1 MFELL
6 LLLLP
11 IAAGCGWYA
20 GFKHRDARDIEVEK
34 NDGISRDYLVGLNY
48 LINEQPDKA
57 VDVFIK
63 MLEVN
68 SDTVETHLALGSLF
82 RRRGE
87 VDRAIRIHQNL
98 IARPQ
103 LTEAQHLH
111 ALSEL
116 GEDYLHAGMLDRA
129 ERVFLELIELGGET
143 VSSFFN
149 RLLHIYQQQKDWK
162 QAIMIADKIQS
173 RENIAIP
180 VAYYYCELAERERLN
195 GQVNQ
200 AHEYL
205 RQAIAADKDCVR
217 TNILLGRLYLE
228 ASAYQDALGT
238 YRKVIE
244 QDPDYISE
252 VITPLAECYHK
263 LGKEEDFIQYLNERL
278 ISHPRISIILILSDY
293 IRKQQGDDAVVE
305 FIVKHI
311 QRCLSLRGIA
321 HLVETYLSTADPTTR
336 NKLFLLKEFID
347 KLLKNKPVYR
357 CIHCGF
363 SGKQLYW
370 QCPSCK
376 RWGVIKPIH
385 GIEGD

>member
-11 IAAGCGWYA
+11 VAAACGWYA
-20 GFKHRDARDIEVEK
+20 GFKHRDARDVEK
-34 NDGISRDYLVGLNY
+34 DNIISNDYLVGLNY

-103 LTEAQHLH
+103 LTRLQHLH

-116 GEDYLHAGMLDRA
+116 GEDYLYAGMLDRA

-143 VSSFFN
+143 ATSFN

-162 QAIMIADKIQS
+162 QAIVVADKIQS
-173 RENIAIP
+173 SENVKIP
-180 VAYYYCELAERERLN
+180 IAYYYCELAESARLN
-195 GQVNQ
+195 GRINE

-205 RQAIAADKDCVR
+205 KQAVLSDKDCVR
-217 TNILLGRLYLE
+217 ANILLGKLHLE
-228 ASAYQDALGT
+228 AGAYQEALRS
-238 YRKVIE
+238 YKKVIE

-252 VITPLAECYHK
+252 VIVSLAECYKK
-263 LGKEEDFIQYLNERL
+263 LDNEDDFIRYLNDCLEAY
-278 ISHPRISIILILSDY
+278 PRISIILVLSDY
-293 IRKQQGDDAVVE
+293 IRKQQGEIVATD
-305 FIVKHI
+305 FITKHI
-311 QRCLSLRGIA
+311 HRCLSLRGIA
-321 HLVETYLSTADPTTR
+321 HLVDVYLNGADPDAK
-336 NKLFLLKEFID
+336 NKLFLLKEFIE
-347 KLLKNKPVYR
+347 KLLKNKPIYR

-376 RWGVIKPIH
+376 RWASIKPIH